1 MCSETA
7 LLFSLVITVLT
18 WIFLGVVRKL
28 DFNKLDQKYSNFINI
43 YYIDIVRITK
53 NNFSN
58 YLIFIKLEYFK
69 TV

>member
-1 MCSETA
+1 MYTQILS
-7 LLFSLVITVLT
+7 
-18 WIFLGVVRKL
+18 GVVRKL